1 MSIMLK
7 FLNPITEPKVKK
19 VLLTLITFYFLGLTI
34 NAEETMYKNPGCMC
48 CDRWVEHMNENGFD
62 LGITPSEKMS
72 ELKIA
77 LGIPEKV
84 RGCHTTVIDGIIV
97 EGHVPADLVQK
108 ILRERPEGII
118 GISVPN
124 MPMGSPGMEGAYKE
138 DYPVV
143 VFDAKGKISL
153 YEMR

>member
-1 MSIMLK
+1 
-7 FLNPITEPKVKK
+7 
-19 VLLTLITFYFLGLTI
+19 
-34 NAEETMYKNPGCMC
+34 
-48 CDRWVEHMNENGFD
+48 MNENGFD
-62 LGITPSEKMS
+62 LGITPSEKMN

-77 LGIPEKV
+77 LGIPEQV

-97 EGHVPADLVQK
+97 EGHVPADLVQR

-124 MPMGSPGMEGAYKE
+124 MPNGSPGMEGTYKE
-138 DYPVV
+138 EYPVV

>member
-1 MSIMLK
+1 
-7 FLNPITEPKVKK
+7 
-19 VLLTLITFYFLGLTI
+19 
-34 NAEETMYKNPGCMC
+34 
-48 CDRWVEHMNENGFD
+48 MNENGFD

-72 ELKIA
+72 ELKIV

-97 EGHVPADLVQK
+97 EGHVPADLVQR
-108 ILRERPEGII
+108 ILRERPEGGI

>member
-1 MSIMLK
+1 MSTKLK
-7 FLNPITEPKVKK
+7 SPNPITEPKMKK

-62 LGITPSEKMS
+62 LGITPSEKMN

-77 LGIPEKV
+77 LGIPEQV

-97 EGHVPADLVQK
+97 EGHVPADLVQR

-143 VFDAKGKISL
+143 VFDAKGKIFL

>member
-1 MSIMLK
+1 M
-7 FLNPITEPKVKK
+7 KK

-62 LGITPSEKMS
+62 LGITPSEKMN

-84 RGCHTTVIDGIIV
+84 RGCTQPLSTDYCR
-97 EGHVPADLVQK
+97 GHVPADLVQR

-118 GISVPN
+118 GIS
-124 MPMGSPGMEGAYKE
+124 SPICQWDLRNGGCLQRGL
-138 DYPVV
+138 PGGR
-143 VFDAKGKISL
+143 F
-153 YEMR
+153 

>member
-1 MSIMLK
+1 
-7 FLNPITEPKVKK
+7 
-19 VLLTLITFYFLGLTI
+19 
-34 NAEETMYKNPGCMC
+34 
-48 CDRWVEHMNENGFD
+48 MNENGFD
-62 LGITPSEKMS
+62 LGITPSEKMN

-77 LGIPEKV
+77 LGIPQKV
-84 RGCHTTVIDGIIV
+84 TGCHTTVIDGIIV
-97 EGHVPADLVQK
+97 EGHVPADLVQR

-143 VFDAKGKISL
+143 VFDAKGKIFL

>member
-1 MSIMLK
+1 MSTKLK
-7 FLNPITEPKVKK
+7 SPNPITKPKMKK
-19 VLLTLITFYFLGLTI
+19 VLLTIVTFILLGLTI

-48 CDRWVEHMNENGFD
+48 CDRWVKHMNENGFEI
-62 LGITPSEKMS
+62 GITPSEKMN

-77 LGIPEKV
+77 LGIPEQV
-84 RGCHTTVIDGIIV
+84 RGCHTTVIDGIIA
-97 EGHVPADLVQK
+97 EGHVPADLVQR
-108 ILRERPEGII
+108 ILRERTEGII

-138 DYPVV
+138 EYPVV

>member
-1 MSIMLK
+1 
-7 FLNPITEPKVKK
+7 
-19 VLLTLITFYFLGLTI
+19 
-34 NAEETMYKNPGCMC
+34 
-48 CDRWVEHMNENGFD
+48 MNENGFEV
-62 LGITPSEKMS
+62 GISPSEKMN

-77 LGIPEKV
+77 LGIPEQV
-84 RGCHTTVIDGIIV
+84 RSWHATDIDGNIE
-97 EGHVPADLVQK
+97 EGHVPADLVQR

-143 VFDAKGKISL
+143 VFDAKGKIFL

>member
-1 MSIMLK
+1 MSTKLK
-7 FLNPITEPKVKK
+7 SPNPITKPKMKK
-19 VLLTLITFYFLGLTI
+19 VLLTIVTFILLGLTI

-48 CDRWVEHMNENGFD
+48 CDRWVKHMNENGFD
-62 LGITPSEKMS
+62 LGITPSEKMN
-72 ELKIA
+72 ELKSA
-77 LGIPEKV
+77 LGIPEEV

-97 EGHVPADLVQK
+97 EGHVPADLVQR
-108 ILRERPEGII
+108 ILRERPQGII

-138 DYPVV
+138 EYPVV

>member
-1 MSIMLK
+1 MSTKLK
-7 FLNPITEPKVKK
+7 SPNPITKPKMKK
-19 VLLTLITFYFLGLTI
+19 ALLTIVTFYFLGLTI
-34 NAEETMYKNPGCMC
+34 HAEKTMYKNPGCMC
-48 CDRWVEHMNENGFD
+48 CDRWVKHMNENGFN
-62 LGITPSEKMS
+62 LGITPSEKMN

-97 EGHVPADLVQK
+97 EGHVPADLVQR

-143 VFDAKGKISL
+143 VFDAKGKIFL

>member
-1 MSIMLK
+1 M
-7 FLNPITEPKVKK
+7 KK

-34 NAEETMYKNPGCMC
+34 NAEKIMYKNPGCMC
-48 CDRWVEHMNENGFD
+48 CDRWVKHMNENGFD
-62 LGITPSEKMS
+62 LGITPSEKMN

-97 EGHVPADLVQK
+97 EGHVPADLVQR
-108 ILRERPEGII
+108 ILRERSEGII

-143 VFDAKGKISL
+143 VFDAKGKIFL

>member
-1 MSIMLK
+1 MEMR
-7 FLNPITEPKVKK
+7 FKK
-19 VLLTLITFYFLGLTI
+19 KILVSFIFIIISLSLQAQQK
-34 NAEETMYKNPGCMC
+34 NQMYKNPGCMC
-48 CDRWVEHMNENGFD
+48 CDKWVKHMNENGFD
-62 LGITPSEKMS
+62 LGITPSRKMK

-77 LGIPEKV
+77 LGIPEEV

-108 ILRERPEGII
+108 VLKERPDGIV
-118 GISVPN
+118 GISVPG
-124 MPMGSPGMEGAYKE
+124 MPVGSPGMEGSYKE

-143 VFDAKGKISL
+143 VFDSNGRIQL

>member
-1 MSIMLK
+1 M
-7 FLNPITEPKVKK
+7 KK

-34 NAEETMYKNPGCMC
+34 NAEETMFNIPGCMC
-48 CDRWVEHMNENGFD
+48 CDRWVKHMNENGFD
-62 LGITPSEKMS
+62 LGITPSEKMN
-72 ELKIA
+72 ELKTV
-77 LGIPEKV
+77 LGIPEQV

-97 EGHVPADLVQK
+97 EGHVPADLVQR
-108 ILRERPEGII
+108 ILRERSDGII

-124 MPMGSPGMEGAYKE
+124 MPMGSPGMEGAFKE
-138 DYPVV
+138 EYPVV

>member
-1 MSIMLK
+1 MSTKLK
-7 FLNPITEPKVKK
+7 SPNPITKPKMKK
-19 VLLTLITFYFLGLTI
+19 VLLTIVTFILLGLTI

-48 CDRWVEHMNENGFD
+48 CDRWVKHMNENGVD
-62 LGITPSEKMS
+62 LGITPSEKMN

-77 LGIPEKV
+77 LAIPEQV
-84 RGCHTTVIDGIIV
+84 RGGHTTVIDGIIV
-97 EGHVPADLVQK
+97 EGHVPADLVQR

-138 DYPVV
+138 EYPVV

>member
-1 MSIMLK
+1 MSTKLK
-7 FLNPITEPKVKK
+7 SQNPIIEPKMKK
-19 VLLTLITFYFLGLTI
+19 ILLALITFYFLALTI

-62 LGITPSEKMS
+62 IGITPSEKMN

-77 LGIPEKV
+77 LGIPEQV
-84 RGCHTTVIDGIIV
+84 RGCDTTVIDGIIV
-97 EGHVPADLVQK
+97 EGHVPADLVQR
-108 ILRERPEGII
+108 ILRERPEGIT
-118 GISVPN
+118 GISIPN

-138 DYPVV
+138 EYPVV
-143 VFDAKGKISL
+143 VFDAKGKISI